1 MRREH
6 SFSSSSHPS
15 SVRLSQSERFSNHD
29 MYNLLNGAGN
39 DIHNNGNNGN
49 KIARSCSAGNDRTY
63 ADVYGSDPLFNE
75 YVSQL
80 SGQSVGA
87 NRGHEGPNGSQSHMD
102 PLSLSPSY
110 RLHNNQ
116 FVENRNLNNNQVNR
130 SKSLFH
136 DNLHVEVEVEAG
148 TDSPVG
154 VTDVS
159 VESGEEE
166 EDVTSAHP
174 TPLTLI
180 SPNVS
185 TENKKKK
192 SKKKNSLNVQK

>member
-87 NRGHEGPNGSQSHMD
+87 NRGHEGRNESQSHMD

-110 RLHNNQ
+110 RLNNNQ

-130 SKSLFH
+130 TKSLFQ
-136 DNLHVEVEVEAG
+136 DNLHVEVEVDAG

-174 TPLTLI
+174 TPLILI

>member
-80 SGQSVGA
+80 SGQSVGV
-87 NRGHEGPNGSQSHMD
+87 NRGHEGRNESQSHMD

-110 RLHNNQ
+110 RLNNNQ

-130 SKSLFH
+130 TKSLFQ
-136 DNLHVEVEVEAG
+136 DNLHVEVDAG

-174 TPLTLI
+174 TPLILI